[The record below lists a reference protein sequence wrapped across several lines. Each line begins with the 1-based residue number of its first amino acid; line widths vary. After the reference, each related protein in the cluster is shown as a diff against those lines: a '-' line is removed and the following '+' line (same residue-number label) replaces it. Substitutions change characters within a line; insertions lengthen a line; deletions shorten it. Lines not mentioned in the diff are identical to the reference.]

1 MSQIIGE
8 ATADLTPSNNSESSL
23 GNLIADAYRE
33 KGKTQ
38 IAIQNTG
45 GMRTRILQGRIT
57 WGNVFEVLP
66 FQNTMV
72 TLKLTGAQ
80 LKKTLERGLVSS
92 IGIAAT
98 SGVRVQYDRSKPS
111 GQQVVALQLLDG
123 TPVDDSK
130 LYSIATNDFVLAG
143 GDGFTEIAKV
153 TDITDTGIYL
163 RDVLVD
169 YIKTRQTISPV
180 LDGRITVMP

>member
-1 MSQIIGE
+1 VGE
-8 ATADLTPSNNSESSL
+8 ALDDVGYSRTMESPLAD
-23 GNLIADAYRE
+23 IVADAFRE
-33 KGKTQ
+33 KAKTQ
-38 IAIQNTG
+38 IALQNVG
-45 GMRTRILQGRIT
+45 GIRAKIAKGRIT

-80 LKKTLERGLVSS
+80 LKKTLERGLVPS

-98 SGVRVQYDRSKPS
+98 SGVRVQYDRNKPY

-143 GDGFTEIAKV
+143 GDGFAEIAEG
-153 TDITDTGIYL
+153 TDITDTGIFL

-169 YIKTRQTISPV
+169 YIKTRRTISPV
-180 LDGRITVMP
+180 LDGRITVMQ